1 MEAIHSIKG
10 GNLGPDARLSGAALA
25 LVDRGAQAIIM
36 GCTEIPLGLDPA
48 TCPVQVIDATQS
60 LAEVTLSVAL
70 EELELDDVPGGVL
83 PASSPGSSA
92 PDEID

>member
-1 MEAIHSIKG
+1 
-10 GNLGPDARLSGAALA
+10 
-25 LVDRGAQAIIM
+25 
-36 GCTEIPLGLDPA
+36 
-48 TCPVQVIDATQS
+48 

-83 PASSPGSSA
+83 PASSPGSST